1 MTSRS
6 QGYYAS
12 SYVGQPLAPR
22 LAAWTMPVNGASEIE
37 FLVDTGADLT
47 ILAPQDARTALGA
60 DRYDAIDFEGSPDR
74 IELIGIGS
82 GGAAV
87 YVTIPLLFVRNDGT
101 TLVLQ
106 QSLAVAQEL
115 HEAGSLDLGQAP
127 SLLGRDF
134 LNHFQLLLSAADN
147 TVELTEIVPFPQ

>member
-1 MTSRS
+1 MTAKLR
-6 QGYYAS
+6 GYYARLS
-12 SYVGQPLAPR
+12 ADQPPAPR
-22 LAAWTMPVNGASEIE
+22 LAAWAFPTGDPTIIR
-37 FLVDTGADLT
+37 FLIDTGADLT
-47 ILAPQDARTALGA
+47 ILAPQDARTTLGR

-87 YVTIPLLFVRNDGT
+87 YVTIPLLFVRDDGT

-106 QSLAVAQEL
+106 QRLAVAQEL
-115 HEAGSLDLGQAP
+115 HEASSLDLGQAP

-134 LNHFQLLLSAADN
+134 LNHFEVLLSAVHN
-147 TVELTEIVPFPQ
+147 TVELAEIVPFPQ